1 MSDVITPDLVDLNL
15 ASTDKDSVVRSL
27 AERLQAAGRL
37 TDLEGFLA
45 DVRAREAQMPTGL
58 EGGIGIPHCRSVHV
72 TEPTLG
78 FGRSAT
84 GVDFGAPDGP
94 ADIIFLIAAP
104 EGGDASHMQI
114 LAALARRLIHDSFK
128 QGLREAQT
136 PQDVV
141 DLVDKEVLNK

>member
-78 FGRSAT
+78 FGRSARL
-84 GVDFGAPDGP
+84 VEDLHAAARESHALRGAGRGCLPRRGAEQP
-94 ADIIFLIAAP
+94 SELR
-104 EGGDASHMQI
+104 AS
-114 LAALARRLIHDSFK
+114 
-128 QGLREAQT
+128 
-136 PQDVV
+136 
-141 DLVDKEVLNK
+141 